1 LSENGHDYLIL
12 LFCGLRKGEALG
24 LHWQDVDLEARK
36 LRVTEQLQRINKA
49 LVLSTPKTEKSQ
61 RELTISV
68 PVVAVLHEHRRGQ
81 REERMAVGAVWQDTG
96 LVFTSLVGAPIDPRN
111 VKRVLDRLIKN
122 AKLPHCRI
130 HDLRH
135 QFASNML
142 AGGVDLKIVSDC
154 LGHSQLAIT
163 ADTYAH
169 VSQDLI
175 REAMDKAAAR

>member
-1 LSENGHDYLIL
+1 MEVPERRISRPD
-12 LFCGLRKGEALG
+12 R
-24 LHWQDVDLEARK
+24 ARSAYYGQSATIK
-36 LRVTEQLQRINKA
+36 DHLVTQRVAN
-49 LVLSTPKTEKSQ
+49 LVGIAKN
-61 RELTISV
+61 
-68 PVVAVLHEHRRGQ
+68 
-81 REERMAVGAVWQDTG
+81 
-96 LVFTSLVGAPIDPRN
+96 VFTSLVGAPIDPRN
-111 VKRVLDRLIKN
+111 VKRVLDRLLKN

-142 AGGVDLKIVSDC
+142 ACGVDLKIVSDC